1 MGKFSTMEKRRRRE
15 RPGAVDELKQ
25 MRPQEKLLTL
35 RIKKPS
41 EGTFIDGWKS
51 QIPSLK
57 LGAQEYMKLI
67 CTASSKTSGALQAIN
82 KCTLMHFIN

>member
-15 RPGAVDELKQ
+15 RPGAVYELKQ

-41 EGTFIDGWKS
+41 EGTFIEGRLEKPDSFFKARGSRIYEAHLYSIQQNFWCITGYK
-51 QIPSLK
+51 
-57 LGAQEYMKLI
+57 
-67 CTASSKTSGALQAIN
+67 
-82 KCTLMHFIN
+82 